1 MENRKT
7 FKDWALATR
16 PWSFPA
22 SSMSIVTSGTMMLW
36 VALSNGFEYDW
47 INAILAL
54 VAMVFFQTGGNL
66 ASDWHDYVS
75 GVDKPGEE
83 SVQILTS
90 GLFSKKEVAFFAAGA
105 FAVACGLGFIIL
117 FRSGLPTLFF
127 GVAGLLLAVFYYF
140 LKYHALG
147 DLCILLEYAIIPML
161 GISYVTTGR
170 IWWPVL
176 LLAAVVGP
184 VTVAILHANNARD
197 IPSDRAS
204 GIKTFAMV
212 IGLKAS
218 RWFYHCCVLVPYA
231 LIVAGIFTGI
241 FPWTTLLA
249 FLALPKALRIV
260 RDVDSMMDSELPFSM
275 IDLRTAGLQLNFS
288 LLIAAGFII
297 AAVFG
302 L

>member
-1 MENRKT
+1 MGKKT
-7 FKDWALATR
+7 FKDWFLATR

-36 VALSNGFEYDW
+36 VAAVNGFHFDW
-47 INAILAL
+47 IDAVLAL
-54 VAMVFFQTGGNL
+54 IAMVFFQTGGNL

-90 GLFSKKEVAFFAAGA
+90 GLFSKKEVAWFSAAA

-117 FRSGLPTLFF
+117 ARSGWLTLAF
-127 GVAGLLLAVFYYF
+127 GVAGFLLAFFYYF
-140 LKYHALG
+140 LKFNALG
-147 DLCILLEYAIIPML
+147 DLCIFLEYALIPML
-161 GISYVTTGR
+161 GISYVTIGR

-176 LLAAVVGP
+176 LLAAIVGP

-218 RWFYHCCVLVPYA
+218 RWYYHGCVILPYA
-231 LIVAGIFTGI
+231 LLVAGVIAGL
-241 FPWTTLLA
+241 FPWTVLVA
-249 FLALPKALRIV
+249 FLAIPKAWGIIK
-260 RDVDSMMDSELPFSM
+260 DVDAMMDGEHPFSL
-275 IDLRTAGLQLNFS
+275 IDVRTAGLQLNFS
-288 LLIAAGFII
+288 LLIAVGFIV
-297 AAVFG
+297 AAIFG
-302 L
+302 I

>member
-1 MENRKT
+1 MGKKSI
-7 FKDWALATR
+7 KDWILATR

-36 VALSNGFEYDW
+36 VATTNGMQYDW
-47 INAILAL
+47 LNAVLAL

-90 GLFSKKEVAFFAAGA
+90 GLFSKKEVAWFAAAA
-105 FAVACGLGFIIL
+105 FAVACGLGLVIL
-117 FRSGLPTLFF
+117 SRSGIPTLIL
-127 GVAGLLLAVFYYF
+127 GVAGLLLAIFYYF
-140 LKYHALG
+140 LKYNALG
-147 DLCILLEYAIIPML
+147 DLCIFLEYAILPML
-161 GISYVTTGR
+161 GTSYITVGR

-197 IPSDRAS
+197 IPSDKAS

-218 RWFYHCCVLVPYA
+218 RPYYIGCILLPYA
-231 LIVAGIFTGI
+231 LIIAGILSGL
-241 FPWTTLLA
+241 FPWTVLAA
-249 FLALPKALRIV
+249 FLALPKALGIIK
-260 RDVDSMMDSELPFSM
+260 DVNAMMDSDHPFSM
-275 IDLRTAGLQLNFS
+275 IDLRTANLQLTFS
-288 LLIAAGFII
+288 LLLAAGFI
-297 AAVFG
+297 AAAIFG